1 MTSTVG
7 HLTLDPGGRLSPEQL
22 RAMYRAMVACRE
34 FEERLYSL
42 FLTDIMPGTMHQYTG
57 QEAVAVGVCAALN
70 RDDYLTSTH
79 RGHGHAI
86 AKGVSF
92 RDLMA
97 EMFAKETGCCR
108 GMGGSM
114 HVADPGVGLLC
125 ATGIV
130 GGGIPIATGAA
141 LSAMLRG
148 SGQVAVSFFG
158 DGASNE
164 GAFHESLNQ
173 AGAWKLPVIY
183 VCENNLYGFSVP
195 FSAASAVPDVATR
208 ASSYGFPGVCV
219 DGMDV
224 LAVYAAASEA
234 VARARRGEGPTLLE
248 CKTYRYRGHSRFE
261 RSAYRT
267 EEEVQEWIKR
277 DPIVLLRTLLV
288 AEGVM
293 TEERA
298 ESIQR
303 EIQAELDDAVA
314 FSRQSP
320 DPLPDAPLRY
330 VFADHNVSA
339 AHGGN
344 APGEG

>member
-1 MTSTVG
+1 VSNTESQAISSSAAQ
-7 HLTLDPGGRLSPEQL
+7 LTGDQL
-22 RAMYRAMVACRE
+22 LAMYRSMVACRE
-34 FEERLYSL
+34 FEERLYNL

-70 RDDYLTSTH
+70 RDDYVVSTH

-92 RDLMA
+92 RKLMA
-97 EMFAKETGCCR
+97 EMFAKETGCCH

-114 HVADPGVGLLC
+114 HVADPSVGLLC

-148 SGQVAVSFFG
+148 SGQVAVAFFG

-173 AGAWKLPVIY
+173 AGAWRLPVVY

-195 FSAASAVPDVATR
+195 ISTASAVPELWSR

-224 LAVYAAASEA
+224 TAVYAAATEA
-234 VARARRGEGPTLLE
+234 IARARQGKGPTLIE
-248 CKTYRYRGHSRFE
+248 CRTYRYRGHSRFE
-261 RSAYRT
+261 RSSYRT
-267 EEEVQEWIKR
+267 EEEVQEWLER
-277 DPIVLLRTLLV
+277 DPITRLRTALV
-288 AEGVM
+288 SEGVM
-293 TEERA
+293 TDQQA
-298 ESIQR
+298 DSIR
-303 EIQAELDDAVA
+303 DEIQDDLDDAVA
-314 FSRQSP
+314 YARQSP
-320 DPLPDAPLRY
+320 EPPPDASLRLVY
-330 VFADHNVSA
+330 ASEIGA
-339 AHGGN
+339 ATDIHTQK
-344 APGEG
+344 EG